1 MTLLNV
7 TTQIIGFLCQENIFT
22 EDNFISIK
30 VEPKYQDIKED
41 LIKTALEDLVSN
53 GVVKKIG
60 EKNQWIMIYPPG
72 TQGQE
77 VSLSLPTCNWIA
89 ETINTFSKANNL
101 EIEHVNPL
109 NINEIHINTILE
121 IIQDLISDEG
131 EQ

>member
-30 VEPKYQDIKED
+30 VEPKYEDIKDD
-41 LIKTALEDLVSN
+41 LIKTALEDLISN

-60 EKNQWIMIYPPG
+60 DKNQWIMIYPPG
-72 TQGQE
+72 AQGQE

-131 EQ
+131 QQ